1 MEKHI
6 FSVLLQV
13 EVEAYNEDDAQE
25 AVKDCFGEG
34 SICGLTVVEY
44 EVTDHDRLG

>member
-13 EVEAYNEDDAQE
+13 EVEAYTEDDAQE
-25 AVKDCFGEG
+25 VVRDCFGEG
-34 SICGLTVVEY
+34 SICGLNVVEY
-44 EVTDHDRLG
+44 EVVDHDRLG

>member
-13 EVEAYNEDDAQE
+13 EVESYTEDDAE
-25 AVKDCFGEG
+25 ELLKDCFGEG
-34 SICGLTVVEY
+34 SICGLTVVDY
-44 EVTDHDRLG
+44 EVVDHARLG